1 LRYHTVVLA
10 VAPKETILVIE
21 DDEAVRSML
30 RTALQSAGYAVV
42 AVEDG
47 LSALQRIEQDTPSA
61 VVLDMALPRLSGR
74 DVHRELAARPDT
86 SQIPIVVVSG
96 SDLSDLNPSEFSSVL
111 RKPVHP
117 DAVVFAVENGLRRR
131 RRAEPT

>member
-1 LRYHTVVLA
+1 VPPGAAKANVLVV
-10 VAPKETILVIE
+10 E
-21 DDEAVRSML
+21 DDQSVRTML

-47 LSALQRIEQDTPSA
+47 LSALQRIESSTPQA

-74 DVHRELAARPDT
+74 DVHRELAARPET
-86 SQIPIVVVSG
+86 KQIPIVVVSG
-96 SDLSDLNPSEFSSVL
+96 TDVSDLNPHEFSSVL

-117 DAVVFAVENGLRRR
+117 DVVVSAVEHGLRLRRR
-131 RRAEPT
+131 GEFV